1 MAKQKRDYQN
11 DFPSVTQVISQLRSP
26 ALEYWFKSHTLEE
39 INELSK
45 RGKEIGTQMHQC
57 IQDFI
62 ETGEAK
68 IDTEYPEE
76 ISTALKSFQ
85 LFRTENPDI
94 KLKRS
99 EIKLTSKQFGYNGTI
114 DCLSDLMIVD
124 WKSSNAK
131 DKDKPDIYFE
141 AKVQVSAYCQL
152 INESEGTNFDKALIV
167 AIAKDKVAY
176 NTLLIEYDELTECF
190 NQVFIPLLTIHN
202 YRRSH
207 K

>member
-1 MAKQKRDYQN
+1 MAKRNYPKN
-11 DFPSVTQVISQLRSP
+11 GFPSVTQVISQLRSP

-39 INELSK
+39 INQLSG

-57 IQDFI
+57 IQDYI

-99 EIKLTSKQFGYNGTI
+99 EIVLSSLAHGFNGTV
-114 DCLSDLMIVD
+114 DCLSDDMIVD

-141 AKVQVSAYCQL
+141 AKIQFSDYCYL
-152 INESEGTNFDKALIV
+152 INEYTVPRFKKALIV
-167 AIAKDKVAY
+167 SIAKDKIAY
-176 NTLLIEYDELTECF
+176 NIYLLNEQEIEQNF
-190 NQVFIPLLTIHN
+190 NEVFKPLLKIHN
-202 YRRSH
+202 YRKRS
-207 K
+207 KQ